1 MILDKQVKR
10 VIRPFPNDL
19 ESFEMTDIIQV
30 ENIQHSYQ
38 SSQEWM
44 FQQLKVRE
52 NEREKKKSYTADST
66 GLG

>member
-10 VIRPFPNDL
+10 VIRTFPNNL

-44 FQQLKVRE
+44 FQQLEFKE
-52 NEREKKKSYTADST
+52 KEKKKSNTADST
-66 GLG
+66 GLR